1 MHLQRL
7 TPRHGLGSMPKRVRR
22 ALLAS
27 RLDRADSTSAAS
39 AVRPR
44 PSTESDHAPVAPTS
58 RSVRGCGIP
67 FGTTISGTSGHAVTH
82 VLPPTCLNHVM
93 RNLRPVTIVAAAAV
107 TRSRRVLELIGFS
120 GDERRRDEPCSG
132 GYDNNHDY
140 RSRPVRCTGPTR
152 VRLSRS
158 SLRFATAA
166 TAFTRSRRRA
176 IFHGDLEGKH
186 VSAGVTALDATA
198 SAMR

>member
-7 TPRHGLGSMPKRVRR
+7 TPRHGLGSMPKQVRR

-27 RLDRADSTSAAS
+27 RLDRAESTSTAS
-39 AVRPR
+39 RGTPESLDRERSPRPR
-44 PSTESDHAPVAPTS
+44 RAKP

-93 RNLRPVTIVAAAAV
+93 RNLRSVKIVAAAAV
-107 TRSRRVLELIGFS
+107 LGLAA
-120 GDERRRDEPCSG
+120 CSSSSASPKTSAG
-132 GYDNNHDY
+132 ATSPAPADTTTTTTTAPGRLLHWTN
-140 RSRPVRCTGPTR
+140 G

-176 IFHGDLEGKH
+176 NTTGDPQGKH
-186 VSAGVTALDATA
+186 VSAGVTALDTTA
-198 SAMR
+198 CAMR